1 MWCIVNLD
9 LFAVRTK
16 WRSKTI
22 FALDII
28 SLMFFFGYGHL
39 QTVYLKVCHVQ
50 IFLLLATSS
59 KNSAFSQF
67 NLKYEVHTTFTW
79 KTWRVEVTQL
89 LRVYVTNSFRIIRT
103 LSRKYLNNDVKLT
116 KIYSEIHSHRACKEC
131 FKICRL
137 DLMAVF
143 RL

>member
-1 MWCIVNLD
+1 VNLD

-79 KTWRVEVTQL
+79 KT
-89 LRVYVTNSFRIIRT
+89 
-103 LSRKYLNNDVKLT
+103 
-116 KIYSEIHSHRACKEC
+116 
-131 FKICRL
+131 
-137 DLMAVF
+137 
-143 RL
+143 